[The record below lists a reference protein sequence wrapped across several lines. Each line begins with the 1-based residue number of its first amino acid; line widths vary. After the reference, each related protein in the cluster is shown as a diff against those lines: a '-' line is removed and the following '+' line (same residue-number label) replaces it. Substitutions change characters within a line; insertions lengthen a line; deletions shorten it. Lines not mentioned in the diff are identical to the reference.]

1 MNRSLYAFAAAAM
14 LAATVTATA
23 HAGTS
28 VDLRVS
34 VGDRYEGATIA
45 FRSEPRVVIV
55 PDTKVYYVRDHDC
68 DLYRYGRYWY
78 FVENGYWYRA
88 ASWRGPFYHVRH
100 TSVPRSVTGV
110 PVKYRKHW
118 KHGHNGPPSH
128 AVAKGHYKNRHDRD
142 RDRDRVVYRER
153 VVVRDRDDDRDHN
166 RDRDRDRDRS
176 PRKHKH

>member
-1 MNRSLYAFAAAAM
+1 MNRSLYALAAAAV

-23 HAGTS
+23 QAGTS

-45 FRSEPRVVIV
+45 FRSEPRVVLV

-78 FVENGYWYRA
+78 FVEGDRWYRA
-88 ASWRGPFYHVRH
+88 ASWRGPFYHVRY
-100 TSVPRSVTGV
+100 TSVPRSVIGV
-110 PVKYRKHW
+110 PVKYRRHW
-118 KHGHNGPPSH
+118 KNWKHDGPPSH
-128 AVAKGHYKNRHDRD
+128 AVAKGHYKNRHD

-153 VVVRDRDDDRDHN
+153 VVVRDRDDDRD
-166 RDRDRDRDRS
+166 RDRDRDRS
-176 PRKHKH
+176 PKKHKH